1 MAFVGV
7 GLSGHRIG
15 EVASG
20 RSCYRGRSFSRRAVG
35 GVRMDM
41 SQNDGEVPSGDLPL
55 KNVDVDTGVGSPTG
69 EVSRMGLLRKDMLKD
84 MRVKYMR
91 MQARLNRLVK
101 EEKYLDAAKV
111 RDDMK
116 TVQEMDPLLKYE
128 DRLRRLK
135 ECEKEED
142 YQQCILLRNEMNE
155 LRKHVPHF
163 NLTGAWKGNQGKA
176 QFNMEG
182 LKLMARRTEDD
193 KIGKKGD
200 LLFEADLSFRSLMA
214 PNKDERLDLMFK
226 VIPGLKPKHFFHGRG
241 TVIANGDRRNMA
253 GYLVMFEGRTFEDSV
268 CAFVFSELA
277 VIVLF
282 QRDRITRVEIPDILK
297 GPARSS

>member
-163 NLTGAWKGNQGKA
+163 NLTGAWKG
-176 QFNMEG
+176 EH
-182 LKLMARRTEDD
+182 LR
-193 KIGKKGD
+193 
-200 LLFEADLSFRSLMA
+200 
-214 PNKDERLDLMFK
+214 P
-226 VIPGLKPKHFFHGRG
+226 
-241 TVIANGDRRNMA
+241 
-253 GYLVMFEGRTFEDSV
+253 
-268 CAFVFSELA
+268 
-277 VIVLF
+277 
-282 QRDRITRVEIPDILK
+282 
-297 GPARSS
+297 